1 MLSSLHKLF
10 NKEPRINYVPE
21 IRNGCD
27 VWEQA
32 FRRYCVDPL
41 ASSDAHKWGR
51 TYATIWILQRLFT
64 ICINNDKT
72 WKDKCQPV
80 SLRKTAGKV

>member
-1 MLSSLHKLF
+1 MILDTIILYKLF

-32 FRRYCVDPL
+32 FRRYCVDL
-41 ASSDAHKWGR
+41 VVSSDADRWMGLHVD
-51 TYATIWILQRLFT
+51 YCFPILSTL
-64 ICINNDKT
+64 
-72 WKDKCQPV
+72 
-80 SLRKTAGKV
+80 